1 MGIMS
6 RFGTIVR
13 DSSDIP
19 SCQTCVCRREHEAP
33 QLPWRQKLFEAFI
46 YFFFDLHVLKLHQFP
61 RFHWLHEVPEE
72 ECRFAPLCCEE
83 NQSPHWF
90 LLVWNLEHDL

>member
-83 NQSPHWF
+83 NQSPHSF